1 MSESSDPMQMSNPV
15 HLSKF
20 ERAVQSGADWRLATP
35 AWVVLRLSEGIAY
48 AFDGKA
54 NKELP
59 QGGVIVC
66 PPKSPITMTA
76 SGLGQAL
83 FRGMALRV
91 SSLAGFL
98 TAMTRQCLE
107 IEVARRLAPFLV
119 LPSEHPLAKRLAQI
133 FAQDQAP
140 TLSERLAFTQA
151 FAELVEPQLHEALN
165 VGLAKE
171 KNQQDAKARLREVV
185 RQLPQSELSNLSL
198 RQMAKMLHCCERHA
212 SRLFREEWGTG
223 FLSYVSDLRLQKAC
237 HLLLHGKLKI
247 VDVALE
253 SGHGSLA
260 HFNFAFKRRFG
271 MTPTEWRQRH
281 AAPPSRPLRANP
293 LQMAALVWLWLS
305 LVGICQGHGAEGPVS
320 NGANPPVAPAPA
332 GAKPATTKAAAQTT
346 LRFKVDRYEVTGNTL
361 LSSNLISQIL
371 APYTGDAVD
380 ISKITNAVSALQLE
394 YYHRGYV
401 TVKITVPPQSVTNKV
416 VFFQVTE
423 GRLAAIKILHN
434 RYFSSNNIMSALP
447 YVKTLVSGE
456 RILNSKVFQTELDRA
471 NSNPDRQISPEVR
484 PGLEPGTTALIL
496 DVKDRLPMHGRVDFD
511 NYSPPGT
518 PELRVNANASY
529 ANLWQL
535 DHSLGLQYGFS
546 PSFSKPSLGE
556 DTHLSLNSLDSPQ
569 VAYYS
574 GFYRAPL
581 GAPSG
586 VETQIAQDQTH
597 FGYNETT
604 KQFVP
609 PPATGSPE
617 FTAYAS
623 RSTTGPTILG
633 PETTVVNSS
642 LLTIQQQ
649 LTTQQYTSQTTA
661 GIRFSFP
668 LPAWEGIQSSWSVG
682 IDYKGDKVVSLPT
695 NNFYYTTI
703 VTHGNNSSAPPT
715 ITHSTIAIGGVET
728 YPSLNYTPLFLGWTG
743 SRQDHWGQSS
753 SPADLWSQ
761 FNGGL
766 SLVAGTGGTFSHQR
780 EFPELIASTT
790 EATTEFVAVRPQLS
804 RTQVLPDNFSL
815 YAGMTGQWA
824 NEPLLNLEEFEL
836 GGNASVRGYREG
848 ELYADT
854 GWVAQTE
861 LRSPVYWRGKEMK
874 IGTQI
879 TLFTDYGE
887 GYKLDP
893 AAAQNAHQALSGTG
907 VGINFN
913 FGRYVES
920 HILVAWPLLNS
931 AYSKAGRERI
941 SFSLS
946 AQL

>member
-1 MSESSDPMQMSNPV
+1 MQMSNPA
-15 HLSKF
+15 HLSNPQHL
-20 ERAVQSGADWRLATP
+20 AV
-35 AWVVLRLSEGIAY
+35 
-48 AFDGKA
+48 
-54 NKELP
+54 
-59 QGGVIVC
+59 
-66 PPKSPITMTA
+66 
-76 SGLGQAL
+76 
-83 FRGMALRV
+83 
-91 SSLAGFL
+91 
-98 TAMTRQCLE
+98 
-107 IEVARRLAPFLV
+107 
-119 LPSEHPLAKRLAQI
+119 
-133 FAQDQAP
+133 
-140 TLSERLAFTQA
+140 
-151 FAELVEPQLHEALN
+151 
-165 VGLAKE
+165 
-171 KNQQDAKARLREVV
+171 
-185 RQLPQSELSNLSL
+185 
-198 RQMAKMLHCCERHA
+198 
-212 SRLFREEWGTG
+212 
-223 FLSYVSDLRLQKAC
+223 
-237 HLLLHGKLKI
+237 
-247 VDVALE
+247 
-253 SGHGSLA
+253 
-260 HFNFAFKRRFG
+260 
-271 MTPTEWRQRH
+271 
-281 AAPPSRPLRANP
+281 
-293 LQMAALVWLWLS
+293 LVWLLLS
-305 LVGICQGHGAEGPVS
+305 FVGMGQSHGAQGPVNS
-320 NGANPPVAPAPA
+320 AANSPVAAAPA
-332 GAKPATTKAAAQTT
+332 STKAATT
-346 LRFKVDRYEVTGNTL
+346 NAATQPALKFKVERYEVKGNTL

-371 APYTGDAVD
+371 APYTGAAVD
-380 ISKITNAVSALQLE
+380 FSGISNAVRTLQLE
-394 YYHRGYV
+394 YFHRGFV

-416 VFFQVTE
+416 ILQVTE

-434 RYFSSNNIMSALP
+434 RYFSSNNIMTALP
-447 YVKTLVSGE
+447 YIKTLESGQI
-456 RILNSKVFQTELDRA
+456 ILNRDVFQAELNRA
-471 NSNPDRQISPEVR
+471 NSNPDRQITPEVR
-484 PGLEPGTTALIL
+484 PGLEPGTSALIL
-496 DVKDRLPMHGRVDFD
+496 DVADRLPMHGRVDLD

-518 PELRVNANASY
+518 PELRVNANVSY
-529 ANLWQL
+529 GNLWQL

-556 DTHLSLNSLDSPQ
+556 DTHLSLNSLDSPE

-581 GAPSG
+581 GVPAD

-633 PETTVVNSS
+633 PESTVVNSS

-668 LPAWEGIQSSWSVG
+668 LPAWNEIKSSWSVG
-682 IDYKGDKVVSLPT
+682 IDYKEDKVVSLPT

-715 ITHSTIAIGGVET
+715 ITHSTISIGGVET

-743 SRQDHWGQSS
+743 SRQDHWGQSN
-753 SPADLWSQ
+753 PTAELWNQ

-766 SLVAGTGGTFSHQR
+766 SLVAGTGGTFSKTR
-780 EFPELIASTT
+780 AFPSLIANTT

-804 RTQVLPDNFSL
+804 RTQILPDNFTL
-815 YAGMTGQWA
+815 YGGLSGQWA

-874 IGTQI
+874 IGTQV
-879 TLFTDYGE
+879 TLFSDYGE
-887 GYKLDP
+887 GYKLDQGT
-893 AAAQNAHQALSGTG
+893 AQNARQALCGTG
-907 VGINFN
+907 AGINFN

-931 AYSKAGRERI
+931 AYSRAGRERI